1 MVNGCLATISPVRAV
16 TLVHSQNLKL
26 LGLYAKAMKV
36 AILCGGKGTRLS
48 EETRIRPKPLVEVGG
63 QPILHHIMQS
73 YRKFGFKDF
82 LLATGYL
89 GEQIQDFADK
99 DNEQENID
107 VISTGERTLTGGRL
121 LRLKNQ
127 LAKENVFMVT
137 YGDGVCDV
145 NIKELVKFH
154 RNHGKIATVTAVRP
168 PARFGV
174 MKLDGNRVDYFHEK
188 SQTDVGWINGGY
200 FVFNSEIF
208 NYLNGDDS
216 VLEESPLQEL
226 TAKGELMAFKH
237 DGFWQCMDT
246 LRDKEFLDELC
257 EQGNTPW
264 L

>member
-1 MVNGCLATISPVRAV
+1 
-16 TLVHSQNLKL
+16 
-26 LGLYAKAMKV
+26 MKV

-63 QPILHHIMQS
+63 EPILHHIMQS
-73 YRKFGFKDF
+73 YRKFGFNDF
-82 LLATGYL
+82 ILATGYL
-89 GEQIQDFADK
+89 GEQIQDFANK
-99 DNEQENID
+99 SNQQKNIA
-107 VISTGERTLTGGRL
+107 VINTGEHTLTGGRL

-127 LAKENVFMVT
+127 LDRETVFMVT

-154 RNHGKIATVTAVRP
+154 ESHGKIATVTAVRP

-174 MKLDGNRVDYFHEK
+174 MKLDGSRVDYFHEK
-188 SQTDVGWINGGY
+188 SQTDAGWINGGY
-200 FVFNSEIF
+200 FVLNSEVF
-208 NYLNGDDS
+208 DYLIDDNS
-216 VLEESPLQEL
+216 VLEEHPLQKL
-226 TAKGELMAFKH
+226 TAEGELMAFKH
-237 DGFWQCMDT
+237 NGFWQCMDT

>member
-1 MVNGCLATISPVRAV
+1 
-16 TLVHSQNLKL
+16 
-26 LGLYAKAMKV
+26 MKV

-48 EETRIRPKPLVEVGG
+48 EETRIRPKPLVEIGG
-63 QPILHHIMQS
+63 KPILHHIMQS
-73 YRKFGFKDF
+73 YRKFGFEEF
-82 LLATGYL
+82 SLATGYL
-89 GEQIQDFADK
+89 GEQIQDFADN
-99 DNEQENID
+99 DNNQENID
-107 VISTGERTLTGGRL
+107 VINTGENTLTGGRL

-127 LAKENVFMVT
+127 FAQEPIFMVT

-145 NIKELVKFH
+145 DIKELVEFH
-154 RNHGKIATVTAVRP
+154 KNHGKIATVTAVRP

-174 MKLDGNRVDYFHEK
+174 MKLNGDRVDYFHEK
-188 SQTDVGWINGGY
+188 SQTDAGWINGGY

-208 NYLNGDDS
+208 NYLESDES
-216 VLEESPLQEL
+216 VLEEFPLQKL
-226 TAKGELMAFKH
+226 TSEGELMAFKH